1 MVLNNQEQE
10 AAISILT
17 RMLDLLGLS
26 AEVALEEREERSMVV
41 LKSEEPGRL
50 IGRRG
55 RVIENLEYLLN
66 RSLSQRFEGAV
77 NVGIDVE
84 GGEDRSPR
92 QASGEPARIPRS
104 GGRQSDSP
112 ETERLRKMALDVA
125 KEVRR
130 WGGSKE
136 LGPLSADERR
146 VVHSTLAEVPEVRA
160 ESGEPDEK
168 GRKKVIVS
176 AADEQ

>member
-26 AEVALEEREERSMVV
+26 AEVTLEEREDRSMVV

-84 GGEDRSPR
+84 GGEARTTR
-92 QASGEPARIPRS
+92 QDSGERTRPQRS
-104 GGRQSDSP
+104 EERRSDSP
-112 ETERLRKMALDVA
+112 EEERLRKMALDVA

-130 WGGSKE
+130 WGGSQE
-136 LGPLSADERR
+136 LGPLRASERR
-146 VVHSTLAEVPEVRA
+146 IVHLALAEITDVRA
-160 ESGEPDEK
+160 ESGEPDGK